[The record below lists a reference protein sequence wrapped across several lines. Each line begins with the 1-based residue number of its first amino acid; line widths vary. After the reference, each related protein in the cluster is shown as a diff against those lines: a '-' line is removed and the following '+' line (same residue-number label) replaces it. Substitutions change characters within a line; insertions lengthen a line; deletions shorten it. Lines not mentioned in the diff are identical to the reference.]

1 MSGSRALLL
10 ALLLAAPASA
20 GDWPQWLGPHRDGTT
35 REKVAPWKGAPKVLW
50 RRAVTDGHSSPVV
63 VGDRVFLHTKVKDK
77 DAEQLTAY
85 DAKTGEPVWQKS
97 YPRGKFF
104 SIFGV
109 GPQAT
114 PAVAGGRVYTHGVT
128 GILSCYDAKSGKRL
142 WQVDTQKKFSAPKL
156 FFGVACSPLV
166 EDGKVMVNVG
176 GKGSGV
182 VAFDAKTG
190 AVAWQKLDSTASYSS
205 PIAVGKGKDRQVIFL
220 TQQGLASLSP
230 GGDVFWTYPL
240 VDKLD
245 ENATT
250 PTTADGLLV
259 AGSIKSGSVGLE
271 MKEAGGKP
279 AVSRQWKNEK
289 LTCYFSTPVPVGEY
303 LYLVTGQ
310 PTIVNPEAALHCVQT
325 KTGKVVWTK
334 EGIGQYHG
342 ALTRTGDDKLLLF
355 TDLGGLILLDPN
367 PKGYKELASS
377 KVCGKAWAHPAL
389 SNGRLYL
396 RDEKELI
403 CLELPEK
410 R

>member
-10 ALLLAAPASA
+10 AVLLAAPASA

-35 REKVAPWKGAPKVLW
+35 REKVAPWKRAPKVLW

-63 VGDRVFLHTKVKDK
+63 VGNRVFLHTKVKDK

-109 GPQAT
+109 GPQ
-114 PAVAGGRVYTHGVT
+114 
-128 GILSCYDAKSGKRL
+128 AKSGKRL

-190 AVAWQKLDSTASYSS
+190 TVAWQKLDATASYSS

-271 MKEAGGKP
+271 MKEADGKP
-279 AVSRQWKNEK
+279 AVSRQWKNAK

-303 LYLVTGQ
+303 LYLVTGK
-310 PTIVNPEAALHCVQT
+310 PTIVNPSADLHCVQT

-367 PKGYKELASS
+367 PKGYKELATS
-377 KVCGKAWAHPAL
+377 KVSGKAWAHPAL

-403 CLELPEK
+403 CLELGPGE
-410 R
+410 